1 MKRNH
6 FKRFAC
12 AATAAA
18 ICAGAVFAF
27 AGCTTKHPEITV
39 TYTFNGTDY
48 AVAYRLSRNDAPR
61 TVQHFIEVADTGFY
75 DGMCVHDY
83 GDSKI
88 HTGGYTLE
96 NGALV
101 EKDYFSAMKAAEE
114 EGTKFSQ
121 SVWANGNDVVSSSPV
136 FTTAD
141 DTMTPLYTVYG
152 EFSNNGNNLTH
163 ARENVH
169 EFGALVMYYNAEK
182 QPENGANPP
191 RVTTLRNDGGKNNGG
206 DKYDKDKSYVYN
218 SATSLFY
225 TFTGQSNATL
235 DSQYCVFGKV
245 TDAGSKKL
253 QELIDAI
260 DKYQDDLSE
269 DAAFTDTTLIGPSE
283 YLQYE
288 PIERIKTSG
297 LNAEYE
303 TPVDVPILIK
313 SVKVNKY

>member
-1 MKRNH
+1 MKKNS

-18 ICAGAVFAF
+18 LCAGAVFAF
-27 AGCTTKHPEITV
+27 TGCTTKHPEITV

-48 AVAYRLSRNDAPR
+48 AVAYKLSRYDAPK

-75 DGMCVHDY
+75 DGLCVHDF
-83 GDSKI
+83 GEDKI
-88 HTGGYTLE
+88 HTGGYTVE

-101 EKDYFSAMKAAEE
+101 EKDYFSAMKTAEG
-114 EGTKFSQ
+114 EGKKFTQ
-121 SVWANGNDVVSSSPV
+121 SVWANGREVVSSSPV
-136 FTTAD
+136 YTTAD
-141 DTMTPLYTVYG
+141 DAMTPLYTVYG
-152 EFSNNGNNLTH
+152 EFSQNGNNTTN
-163 ARENVH
+163 AKENVH

-182 QPENGANPP
+182 QPENGENPP
-191 RVTTLRNDGGKNNGG
+191 RVTTERNDGGKNNGG
-206 DKYDKDKSYVYN
+206 NKYDNDKSYVYN

-225 TFTGQSNATL
+225 TFTGQSNTAL
-235 DSQYCVFGKV
+235 DSKYCVFGK
-245 TDAGSKKL
+245 TTEAGSKKL

-260 DKYQDDLSE
+260 DEYKKDLSE
-269 DAAFTDTTLIGPSE
+269 DVSFTETTLIGPSE

-297 LNAEYE
+297 LNAEYN
-303 TPVDVPILIK
+303 TPIDVPILVK